1 MCLHLIMMNFTCVRN
16 AIKTMADEWASLFKS
31 YSESEEFE
39 GFMQVESKI
48 GSIGRDNLAFRNKIA
63 SLPRMKKPNM
73 DK

>member
-1 MCLHLIMMNFTCVRN
+1 MCLHLIMMNFTRVRN

-48 GSIGRDNLAFRNKIA
+48 GRDNLACRNKIA